1 MSLRLSVFVRTASL
15 LTLLLLAPATP
26 AWAGPSGG
34 HVIEARGEVTIDW
47 SLGVARARGASAGD
61 LRAPSAAVA
70 RVGAERTARAT
81 ARELL
86 VHTAAGLVL
95 ADGRAVEAATGN
107 DAAATA
113 RLEAALDQT
122 RLAHADYGTDGSV
135 VVAEELP
142 LEAVRLAV
150 AGAPA
155 PPPEPDGPT
164 AVLVDAR
171 KALDGPVLGLSLSA
185 GGERYAGPTIFYR
198 DAAAARADVR
208 LGERVE
214 EARATSRD
222 GETLAL
228 ADGADVARLRRAGA
242 LVVVLL
248 PVKR

>member
-1 MSLRLSVFVRTASL
+1 LSLRLLVRFVLIAVLSL
-15 LTLLLLAPATP
+15 LAAP
-26 AWAGPSGG
+26 AWADPDSG

-47 SLGVARARGASAGD
+47 SLGVARARGAAAGD

-86 VHTAAGLVL
+86 AGAAAAMAL
-95 ADGRAVEAATGN
+95 ADDRTVEEATK
-107 DAAATA
+107 DPAATA
-113 RLEAALDQT
+113 RLDAVLDQT
-122 RLAHADYGTDGSV
+122 RLFHADYGTDGSV
-135 VVAEELP
+135 VVAEQLP

-150 AGAPA
+150 VGAPA
-155 PPPEPDGPT
+155 PPPDTDGPT

-171 KALDGPVLGLSLSA
+171 KALDGPVLGLTLSA

-198 DAAAARADVR
+198 ATAAARGDAR
-208 LGERVE
+208 LGDRVVD
-214 EARATSRD
+214 ARATARN
-222 GETLAL
+222 GETLTL
-228 ADGADVARLRRAGA
+228 ADGADVAKLRRAGA